1 MDFDRLVLDL
11 HGFTRDEAVREL
23 EEFLVH
29 ARLQGISSA
38 EIITG
43 KGLHSPDGVAVVRN
57 AVLAV
62 LNSHGLHYEFDS
74 VLRAGD
80 GTVFVYF

>member
-1 MDFDRLVLDL
+1 MEQLVLDL
-11 HGFTRDEAVREL
+11 HGLTRDEAVREL
-23 EEFLVH
+23 EDFLIK
-29 ARLQGISSA
+29 ARAQNISSA

-43 KGLHSPDGVAVVRN
+43 KGLHSPDGVPVIRN

-62 LNSHGLHYEFDS
+62 LNSRGLHYEFDS
-74 VLRAGD
+74 VLRSGD